1 MDKRQKPQDSTISCL
16 QETHFRSKNTHR
28 LKVKGWRKIFH
39 ANENKKKAGI
49 AVLISE
55 KIDFK
60 IKTIRKDKERHYIV
74 INESI

>member
-16 QETHFRSKNTHR
+16 QETHSRSKNTHR

-39 ANENKKKAGI
+39 ADENKKKAGI

-55 KIDFK
+55 RIDFK
-60 IKTIRKDKERHYIV
+60 IKR
-74 INESI
+74 